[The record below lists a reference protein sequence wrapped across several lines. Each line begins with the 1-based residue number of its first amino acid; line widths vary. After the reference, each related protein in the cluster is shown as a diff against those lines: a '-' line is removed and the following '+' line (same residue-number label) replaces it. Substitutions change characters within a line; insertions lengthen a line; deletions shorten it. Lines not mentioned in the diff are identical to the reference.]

1 MKLFDSLS
9 GDQGEVFHLIASL
22 SHRLARAAHLADQLL
37 RRFSI
42 FTQAFG
48 RLFERAQDLANA
60 TLLLALEIGQFPD
73 ALAARHQV
81 SDNHLKLTANR
92 LVLLTFR
99 TVNNTLQTGDQL
111 VDFGLTIG
119 TLFEEQAV

>member
-1 MKLFDSLS
+1 MKLFDRLS
-9 GDQGEVFHLIASL
+9 GDQGKDFHLIAGL
-22 SHRLARAAHLADQLL
+22 SHRLARVAHFADQLL

-42 FTQAFG
+42 FTQAFC

-60 TLLLALEIGQFPD
+60 ALLLALEIGQFPN

-81 SDNHLKLTANR
+81 SDNHLELTANR

-99 TVNNTLQTGDQL
+99 TINDTLQARDQL
-111 VDFGLTIG
+111 IDFGLTIG